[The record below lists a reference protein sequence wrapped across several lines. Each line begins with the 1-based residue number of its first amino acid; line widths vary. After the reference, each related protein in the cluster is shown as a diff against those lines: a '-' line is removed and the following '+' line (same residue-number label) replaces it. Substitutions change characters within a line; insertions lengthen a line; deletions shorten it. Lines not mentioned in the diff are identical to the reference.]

1 MAKASEGR
9 GGNGGDAMERAVRA
23 IERLSTLIGALAVN
37 QFGDANLPAKSKRL
51 RRMGFSNVEIA
62 RILASTPNAI
72 GVALHSGR
80 KKGSGR
86 RGRRKGAAARTPH

>member
-1 MAKASEGR
+1 MAKRTDQRE
-9 GGNGGDAMERAVRA
+9 NGGDIMSRAVRA
-23 IERLSTLIGALAVN
+23 IERLSTVIGALAVN

-72 GVALHSGR
+72 GVALHSG
-80 KKGSGR
+80 KKKRNKEEHGG
-86 RGRRKGAAARTPH
+86 RKGAAARKSR